1 MAKRTNV
8 PGMKQF
14 RPRRFNPYAGYRYRR
29 PFPAP
34 YMYSPYGYG
43 SVLCLPH
50 LLLLLIS
57 TPYITV
63 LELKIHPIYIFASL
77 QKVPEVQKGN
87 TLHALLLEG
96 TLLHMRLIKG
106 PEYRMRALQFISL
119 SSHDFD
125 SLKERVK
132 NGPKLY
138 LSVCIK
144 TFSPMGTDICNS
156 NNQPLC
162 ILWYISLSLKL
173 WHMCLDKVRVCSTL
187 CILI

>member
-14 RPRRFNPYAGYRYRR
+14 RPRRFNPYPGYRYRR

-125 SLKERVK
+125 SLKEGEKWTKTLFISLKRQHMYK
-132 NGPKLY
+132 NISLQWA
-138 LSVCIK
+138 L
-144 TFSPMGTDICNS
+144 TF
-156 NNQPLC
+156 LC
-162 ILWYISLSLKL
+162 ILRYISLSLNL
-173 WHMCLDKVRVCSTL
+173 WHMFLDKVRVCSTL